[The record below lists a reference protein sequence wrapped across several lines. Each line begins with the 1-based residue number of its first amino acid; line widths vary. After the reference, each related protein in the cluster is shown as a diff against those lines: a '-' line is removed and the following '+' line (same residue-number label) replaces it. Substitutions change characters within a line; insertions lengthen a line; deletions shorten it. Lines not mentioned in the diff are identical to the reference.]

1 MSAAQKLIAEVLR
14 DHQIRHDSF
23 SQDRDSWYCTKCR
36 DKGGWYRHMHAG
48 LEHVAAE
55 LDKALGGLTQK
66 VGMVHGECDCGNEC
80 HPSWCEE
87 KCSSQKLLA
96 LKGAY
101 WVSGWTVTE

>member
-14 DHQIRHDSF
+14 GHQIRHDSF
-23 SQDRDSWYCTKCR
+23 SQDWDSWYCTKCR

-55 LDKALGGLTQK
+55 VDKALGGLAPQTRP
-66 VGMVHGECDCGNEC
+66 VNLRCDCGNEADL
-80 HPSWCEE
+80 SWCGEGCARFHPME
-87 KCSSQKLLA
+87 FEH
-96 LKGAY
+96 G